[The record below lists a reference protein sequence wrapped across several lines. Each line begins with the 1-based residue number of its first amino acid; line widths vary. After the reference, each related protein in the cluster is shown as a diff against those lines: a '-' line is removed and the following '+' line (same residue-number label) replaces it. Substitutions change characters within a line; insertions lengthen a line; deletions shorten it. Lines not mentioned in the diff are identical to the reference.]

1 MRRTLLPLALALLSP
16 YALADGAA
24 PVDVLV
30 DLGASGHDMEYDE
43 ARDRLYVSVPSSDK
57 LVVVDTNNWQVVQ
70 EVTIAPDPHGVAL
83 SLDGTRLFVAKR
95 GAGSVAVV
103 DLATWT
109 QSEIL
114 LTTELDSAL
123 TYDVVEATPDRL
135 YVSANPGSGGF
146 AYIVQVALD
155 QGNVAQRVA
164 SNRIIRCNPTF
175 EVSPDQTALYVGA
188 CFSPNSLYKLDLTQP
203 DAPIIAE
210 DDHGS
215 VFGTWHLEASP
226 DGSRVYLAS
235 GQVVESTGIQVVG
248 QIGAGVSRF
257 ETDPTRIF
265 VAVTPGEIQ
274 TWNVTTQ
281 VQVDSLDLPC
291 SFSSIRELLVLPG
304 ETGFLV
310 LGDTKLCGQ
319 ADLPPCVAAV
329 ESYCV
334 GAPNSAGPGATLS
347 GIGEPLIATNAFG
360 LALDGAPQ
368 GSISMFFYGLG
379 EAQLPFGDGFL
390 CLSPLAP
397 GILRLP
403 DPAVVDAQGHAERML
418 DFTKPPLATGPITS
432 YSTWR
437 FQAWYRD
444 PAGPLGT
451 GVNTSDALRVTF
463 CP

>member
-1 MRRTLLPLALALLSP
+1 MRRLLLPLACALLC
-16 YALADGAA
+16 ARAVAGGAA

-30 DLGASGHDMEYDE
+30 DLGANAHDMELDV
-43 ARDRLYVSVPSSDK
+43 ARSRLYVSVPSSDK
-57 LVVVDTNNWQVVQ
+57 LVVVDTNNWQIVN
-70 EVTIAPDPHGVAL
+70 EVTIAPDPYGVAL
-83 SLDGTRLFVAKR
+83 AIDGTRLFVAKR
-95 GAGSVAVV
+95 GAGAVAVL
-103 DLATWT
+103 DPDTWT

-123 TYDVVEATPDRL
+123 TYDVVEAQPDRL
-135 YVSANPGSGGF
+135 YVSANPGSGGL

-155 QGNVAQRVA
+155 QGNSAQRVA

-175 EVSPDQTALYVGA
+175 EPSLDQTALYIGE
-188 CFSPNSLYKLDLTQP
+188 CFSPASVYKLDLTQP
-203 DAPIIAE
+203 DAPIVAE

-215 VFGTWHLEASP
+215 VGGTGHLETSP
-226 DGSRVYLAS
+226 DGGRLYLAS
-235 GQVVESTGIQVVG
+235 GQVLETDDLQVVG
-248 QIGAGVSRF
+248 QIGAGISRF

-274 TWNVTTQ
+274 TWNVSTQ

-291 SFSSIRELLVLPG
+291 TFSTIRELLVLPG

-310 LGDTKLCGQ
+310 LGDSKLCGQ
-319 ADLPPCVAAV
+319 ADLPPCVAEV

-347 GIGEPLIATNAFG
+347 AVGQPLIATNGFG
-360 LALDGAPQ
+360 LALDGAPG
-368 GSISMFFYGLG
+368 GSFAMFFYGLG
-379 EAQLPFGDGFL
+379 EAQLPFGDGML

-397 GILRLP
+397 GIQRLP
-403 DPAVVDAQGHAERML
+403 GPVVVDAQGQAQKML
-418 DFTKPPLATGPITS
+418 DFTAPPLATGPITS
-432 YSTWR
+432 FSTWR

-444 PAGPLGT
+444 PTGPLGT